1 MNKPPSQAQAAAEI
15 DAWMAT
21 LQQPVL
27 RDLKGITD
35 EEMEALY
42 ALAYHHYQAGHRQ
55 EALQR
60 FKLLVTLDPLE
71 QRFWLGLGGAAQRL
85 GHFSEAIGSYATAAL
100 LNIHDPRPL
109 LAAAECH
116 LHLGQLHEAESA
128 LLALE
133 RYCPYSEACRIYRAK
148 GRILRQKLSPHP
160 PETQRSPTP

>member
-85 GHFSEAIGSYATAAL
+85 YAVVYYEHKVYNSRKA
-100 LNIHDPRPL
+100 RWL
-109 LAAAECH
+109 LAG
-116 LHLGQLHEAESA
+116 LG
-128 LLALE
+128 
-133 RYCPYSEACRIYRAK
+133 K
-148 GRILRQKLSPHP
+148 
-160 PETQRSPTP
+160 